1 MHIHFLFQRI
11 FLSSP
16 LISAAAGPCRER
28 AYIFDFHLNL
38 HFFKCLRRLHAP
50 AIYQRTVLQAVPR
63 TAMASNLTEMEVL
76 EARLAEF
83 QQTKGDIEV
92 IWTPSTHWPSRPLR
106 NLSILDS
113 SFNPPTRAHVA
124 LADLTRSSV
133 DGDEARDPLL
143 LLLAVQNAD
152 KPPPDP
158 SRDASY
164 AQRLQM
170 MIILAQQ
177 LGPRTAVAVT
187 MEPTFVGKARALR
200 RWLGAQGMGMEAPK
214 LSFLVGYDTLQ
225 RILAPKYYGSAEAMR
240 AALHRFFDEDGARLV
255 VARRDAAAYPAFDG
269 GEDMP
274 ALLEEFRKGIDKR
287 DFEEGE
293 EGVNAERLTMISS
306 SAVRKAVSREDSSW
320 LELVPRSIA
329 EYIRE
334 NGLYK
339 QS

>member
-16 LISAAAGPCRER
+16 LISAAAG
-28 AYIFDFHLNL
+28 L
-38 HFFKCLRRLHAP
+38 KGLRRLFAP
-50 AIYQRTVLQAVPR
+50 AIYQHTLLQAVPR
-63 TAMASNLTEMEVL
+63 TAMASNSIGMEVL

-83 QQTKGDIEV
+83 QHMKGDIEV
-92 IWTPSTHWPSRPLR
+92 IWTPSTPWPSRPLR

-124 LADLTRSSV
+124 LADLTLSPV

-177 LGPRTAVAVT
+177 LGPRAAVAVII
-187 MEPTFVGKARALR
+187 EPTFVGKARALR
-200 RWLGAQGMGMEAPK
+200 RWLGVQDMGTEAPK

-225 RILAPKYYGSAEAMR
+225 RILAPKYYGSADVMR

-269 GEDMP
+269 VEDMP
-274 ALLEEFRKGIDKR
+274 TLLEEFREGIEKR

-293 EGVNAERLTMISS
+293 EGVSAERLTMISS
-306 SAVRKAVSREDSSW
+306 SAVRKAVSREDPSW

-329 EYIRE
+329 QYIRE

-339 QS
+339 QA

>member
-1 MHIHFLFQRI
+1 MHIHFLFQQI

-16 LISAAAGPCRER
+16 TISAAAGPYLER

-38 HFFKCLRRLHAP
+38 RFSKGLRRLHAP
-50 AIYQRTVLQAVPR
+50 AIHQRTLLQAIPR
-63 TAMASNLTEMEVL
+63 TTMTSNVTAMEVL

-83 QQTKGDIEV
+83 QHTKGDIEV
-92 IWTPSTHWPSRPLR
+92 IWTPSTHWLSRPLR

-124 LADLTRSSV
+124 LADLTHSPANG
-133 DGDEARDPLL
+133 DGSREPLL

-158 SRDASY
+158 TRDASY
-164 AQRLQM
+164 VQRLQM

-177 LGPRTAVAVT
+177 LGPRAAVAVT

-200 RWLGAQGMGMEAPK
+200 RWLGAQDMGTEAPK

-225 RILAPKYYGSAEAMR
+225 RILAPKYYGSPDAMR
-240 AALHRFFDEDGARLV
+240 AALHSFFEEDGARLV

-274 ALLEEFRKGIDKR
+274 ALLEEFREGIEER
-287 DFEEGE
+287 DFEEE
-293 EGVNAERLTMISS
+293 EGGVSAERLTMISS
-306 SAVRKAVSREDSSW
+306 SAVRKAVSREDPSW
-320 LELVPRSIA
+320 PELVPRSIA

-334 NGLYK
+334 NGLYR
-339 QS
+339 QA